1 MKAKEDPMEQRKPE
15 WLKIKALGGQNR
27 TGVED
32 LLARLSL
39 HTVCQEAACP
49 NLMECYGRKT
59 ATFLI
64 LGPECTR
71 NCTFCAVGKGAPL
84 PPEEGE
90 PERVAQAVRELGL
103 RHAVITS
110 VTRDDLPD
118 GGAGQFVRVI
128 KAIRAACPETSIE
141 VLIPDFA
148 GNREAL
154 AAVVAAG
161 PDILNHN
168 VETVPRLYPEVRPMA
183 DYQRS
188 LDLLAAA
195 KKLSPGLLTK
205 SGIMVG
211 LGETQEEVL
220 ALFSDLVRA
229 GCAMLTVGQYL
240 APSRAH
246 HAVVEYVHPDTFEFY
261 RKAAL
266 EKGFAHVSS
275 GPLVRSSYLADLA
288 VLPGLS
294 GE

>member
-1 MKAKEDPMEQRKPE
+1 MTNRKPD
-15 WLKIKALGGQNR
+15 WLKIKALGGRNR

-39 HTVCQEAACP
+39 HTVCQEANCP

-84 PPEEGE
+84 PPETGE
-90 PERVAQAVRELGL
+90 PERVAQAVAELGL

-118 GGAGQFVRVI
+118 GGAGQFARVI
-128 KAIRAACPETSIE
+128 QALRTACPETSVE

-188 LDLLAAA
+188 LELLAAA
-195 KKLSPGLLTK
+195 KEMSPGLLTK

-211 LGETQEEVL
+211 LGETREEVL

-240 APSRAH
+240 APSSAH
-246 HAVVEYVHPDTFEFY
+246 HPVVEYVHPDIFEAY
-261 RKAAL
+261 RLAAL
-266 EKGFAHVSS
+266 DAGFVHVSS
-275 GPLVRSSYLADLA
+275 GPLVRSSYLADLTLLPEDA
-288 VLPGLS
+288 VGKLGL
-294 GE
+294 

>member
-1 MKAKEDPMEQRKPE
+1 MPQRKPE

-49 NLMECYGRKT
+49 NLMECYGRRT

-71 NCTFCAVGKGAPL
+71 NCTFCAVGKGTPL
-84 PPEEGE
+84 PLEEAE
-90 PERVAQAVRELGL
+90 PERVALAVRELGL
-103 RHAVITS
+103 RYAVITS

-128 KAIRAACPETSIE
+128 KAIRAICPETSIE

-154 AAVVAAG
+154 AAVVAAA

-195 KKLSPGLLTK
+195 KEMSPGLLTK

-211 LGETQEEVL
+211 LGETKEEVL
-220 ALFSDLVRA
+220 ALFSDLVQA

-246 HAVVEYVHPDTFEFY
+246 HEVVEYVHPDTFEDY

-266 EKGFAHVSS
+266 EVGFSYVSS

-288 VLPGLS
+288 VLPKPS
-294 GE
+294 GQ